1 MGPCGWSI
9 RQNSKMAV
17 RTITYNNYI
26 AHSEPLLKEL
36 NLLKVENLFELKV
49 LKFRFKLYHNTLP
62 PYFNSYRSHLE
73 KIVTP
78 YIHCVHPKYKLTVGN
93 FYMPPHTSITQLTSF
108 IDYFTQKLS
117 MLNTRENTFACGD
130 FNINLLSIT
139 ANEHHSSYLEGILN
153 SGFLPTITL
162 PTRLSKNSTLIDNI
176 FINKHEKLRF
186 AGILN
191 NEISDHQIVVVDMDL
206 VIPPNKTY
214 YITVFSNSDQTKQ
227 NFKNDLESKNIY
239 DMLNKEPN
247 ANPNENYLIL
257 QTEITV
263 SMKTHLTKKVIK
275 FNRKKHKRDPWMT
288 YGILNS
294 VNRKN
299 LLYKKLMKINRDSL
313 LFDTKKQAFNA
324 YKSLLRRLINQA
336 KNKYYSKQFD
346 KNRRNGKKTWH
357 TIDQALHRKIP
368 KSTPDAII
376 IDNKLSTDRK
386 DIADFFNIYFST
398 VCAPS
403 EIDNS
408 NMPTHSVYLSNPPNT
423 TYQFEEIDN
432 RTVLQYI
439 NNMKPSHCCGHD
451 NISSNTLKLIANE
464 VSPSLTLIIN
474 QSLSTGIFPDSL
486 KAAKVIPIHKKDEK
500 TIMSN
505 YRPIS
510 KLPVLSKTIE
520 SVMHSQLMHYFSKNK
535 LFSTQQ
541 YGFRPNRSTELAA
554 LELMDRN
561 IDNMNKGRC
570 PINIYVDLSKTF
582 DSLDHKILLSK
593 LKYYG
598 LDDKAIN
605 LLRSYLSNRNQFVQL
620 GNIKS
625 NLHLISRGIPLG
637 SVIGPLLTNATA
649 KFDHV
654 MYTDDTTLISTL
666 ENFGPTNNV
675 KELEQNINDEICKVA
690 TWLQCNKLKL
700 NVSKSKFML
709 FYKHPKIVPELNILV
724 SGNPIDQVEDFNYLG
739 ISPIT

>member
-1 MGPCGWSI
+1 M
-9 RQNSKMAV
+9 
-17 RTITYNNYI
+17 
-26 AHSEPLLKEL
+26 
-36 NLLKVENLFELKV
+36 
-49 LKFRFKLYHNTLP
+49 FK
-62 PYFNSYRSHLE
+62 
-73 KIVTP
+73 
-78 YIHCVHPKYKLTVGN
+78 
-93 FYMPPHTSITQLTSF
+93 
-108 IDYFTQKLS
+108 
-117 MLNTRENTFACGD
+117 TRENTFVCGD

-139 ANEHHSSYLEGILN
+139 ANEHHSSYLEGILS
-153 SGFLPTITL
+153 SGFLPAITL

-176 FINKHEKLRF
+176 FINKHEQLNF

-191 NEISDHQIVVVDMDL
+191 NEISDHQIVAVDMDL

-214 YITVFSNSDQTKQ
+214 HITVFSNSDQTKQ

-247 ANPNENYLIL
+247 ANPNANYLIL
-257 QTEITV
+257 QTAITD

-313 LFDTKKQAFNA
+313 LFDTKKQEFNA
-324 YKSLLRRLINQA
+324 YKNTLRRLINQA

-346 KNRRNGKKTWH
+346 KNKRNGKKTWH

-386 DIADFFNIYFST
+386 EMADSFNTYFST

-403 EIDNS
+403 ETDNS

-423 TYQFEEIDN
+423 TFQFEEIDN

-486 KAAKVIPIHKKDEK
+486 KTAKVIPIHKKDEK

-510 KLPVLSKTIE
+510 ILPVLSKIIE
-520 SVMHSQLMHYFSKNK
+520 SVMH
-535 LFSTQQ
+535 
-541 YGFRPNRSTELAA
+541 G
-554 LELMDRN
+554 LE
-561 IDNMNKGRC
+561 
-570 PINIYVDLSKTF
+570 
-582 DSLDHKILLSK
+582 H
-593 LKYYG
+593 
-598 LDDKAIN
+598 
-605 LLRSYLSNRNQFVQL
+605 
-620 GNIKS
+620 
-625 NLHLISRGIPLG
+625 
-637 SVIGPLLTNATA
+637 
-649 KFDHV
+649 
-654 MYTDDTTLISTL
+654 
-666 ENFGPTNNV
+666 
-675 KELEQNINDEICKVA
+675 
-690 TWLQCNKLKL
+690 
-700 NVSKSKFML
+700 
-709 FYKHPKIVPELNILV
+709 
-724 SGNPIDQVEDFNYLG
+724 
-739 ISPIT
+739 